1 MTDSRRDPQARP
13 AADTGYAATAIQ
25 KTALIVGIVFLLVGI
40 AGFIPGLTQNI
51 DQLHGAGVH
60 SEAMLFGVFQVSVLH
75 NAVHLLFAVAGIA
88 AAVRAVPSRRFLIWG
103 GVVYIALWVFGLFA
117 VHAPDVNV
125 VPLNEADNWLH
136 FGLAIGMILL
146 GLVVGRDRR
155 ARTSGTRPIS

>member
-25 KTALIVGIVFLLVGI
+25 KTAVIVGLLFLLVGV
-40 AGFIPGLTQNI
+40 AGFIPGLTHDV
-51 DQLHGAGVH
+51 DQLHGAGTQ

-75 NAVHLLFAVAGIA
+75 NAVHLLFAVAGVA
-88 AAVRAVPSRRFLIWG
+88 AAVRAVPSRNYLIWG

-117 VHAPDVNV
+117 VHAPDVNF

-136 FGLAIGMILL
+136 FGLAVGMIVL
-146 GLVVGRDRR
+146 GLAVGRDRS